1 MLRQH
6 CVQILGPSIQVPAQD
21 MENLDTF
28 QIEGHSIVEIDDV
41 KKMVFIYNS
50 LQLAH
55 KCIRNLF
62 YG

>member
-1 MLRQH
+1 
-6 CVQILGPSIQVPAQD
+6 